1 MADDWEQRGEI
12 LAAAAI
18 SADRPT
24 EWFDQLY
31 AAGRRGEVDMP
42 WDRGRPN
49 QVLAEWVHGRD
60 GVGQRALVVGCGLGQ
75 ESELLAR
82 LGFEVTA
89 FDISE
94 TAIATVRER
103 FPDSP
108 VHYRVDNLLDPS
120 ADLVGA
126 ADLVVECYTVQALPL
141 SVREQ
146 ATANVT
152 RLVAPGGTLLVIA
165 VAADTD
171 PADADGPP
179 WPLTRARIDAFA
191 ANGLAEIRIEN
202 LTDPKMPGFH
212 RWRAEFRR
220 A

>member
-1 MADDWEQRGEI
+1 MADDWEQRGNI

-18 SADRPT
+18 AADRPT

-49 QVLAEWVHGRD
+49 QVLADWAHGRD
-60 GVGQRALVVGCGLGQ
+60 GAGQRALVVGCGLGQ

-82 LGFEVTA
+82 HGFEVTA
-89 FDISE
+89 FDIAE

-103 FPDSP
+103 FPDSL
-108 VHYRVDNLLDPS
+108 VHYRVDNLLNPS

-126 ADLVVECYTVQALPL
+126 ADLVAEIFTVQALPL

-165 VAADTD
+165 GAADTD
-171 PADADGPP
+171 PADSDGPP
-179 WPLTRARIDAFA
+179 WPLTRAHIDAFA
-191 ANGLAEIRIEN
+191 ANGLAEVMIEN
-202 LTDPKMPGFH
+202 LTDPKMPGLH